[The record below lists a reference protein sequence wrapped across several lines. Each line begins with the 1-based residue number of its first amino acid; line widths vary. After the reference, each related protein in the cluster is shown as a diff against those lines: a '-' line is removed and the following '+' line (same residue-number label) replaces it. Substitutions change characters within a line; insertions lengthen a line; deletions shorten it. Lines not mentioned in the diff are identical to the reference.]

1 MGGRIPGAHREG
13 KGVSRGACW
22 TVHPDPLQLG
32 ERGEQAEQAV
42 GATDRTRIQ
51 AHGGQGM
58 HRRKEGMMIR
68 VTYVAEYENELDAP
82 EIKAGMD
89 CMDGKLVAVQFSD
102 ALREAEE
109 DRKSHES
116 LRDVAQELIDD

>member
-1 MGGRIPGAHREG
+1 
-13 KGVSRGACW
+13 
-22 TVHPDPLQLG
+22 
-32 ERGEQAEQAV
+32 
-42 GATDRTRIQ
+42 
-51 AHGGQGM
+51 
-58 HRRKEGMMIR
+58 MIR

-109 DRKSHES
+109 ERKSHES
-116 LRDVAQELIDD
+116 LRDVAQELIDDEMHEMHEDCDDDCLWCRLLRALSHSAGGMA

>member
-1 MGGRIPGAHREG
+1 
-13 KGVSRGACW
+13 
-22 TVHPDPLQLG
+22 
-32 ERGEQAEQAV
+32 
-42 GATDRTRIQ
+42 
-51 AHGGQGM
+51 M

-109 DRKSHES
+109 ERKSHES
-116 LRDVAQELIDD
+116 LRDVAQELIDDEAMHGDCDDDDCLWCRLRRALSHSAGGMT

>member
-1 MGGRIPGAHREG
+1 
-13 KGVSRGACW
+13 
-22 TVHPDPLQLG
+22 
-32 ERGEQAEQAV
+32 
-42 GATDRTRIQ
+42 
-51 AHGGQGM
+51 M

-102 ALREAEE
+102 ALDGKLVAVQFSYALREAEE
-109 DRKSHES
+109 ERKSHES
-116 LRDVAQELIDD
+116 LRDVAQELIDDEAMHEECDDDDCLWCRLRSALAHSAGGEA